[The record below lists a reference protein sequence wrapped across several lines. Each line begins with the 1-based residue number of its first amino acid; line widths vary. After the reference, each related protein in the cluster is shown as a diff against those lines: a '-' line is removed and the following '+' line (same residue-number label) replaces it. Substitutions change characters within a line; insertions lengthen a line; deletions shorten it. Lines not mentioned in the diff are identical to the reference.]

1 MKFTDSHCHFDFPE
15 FDDHRENIASDLIDT
30 GVHRLIVP
38 GVSAEHWSRQLN
50 TCSKLSPCYFA
61 FGIHPW
67 WIEDAKEADLDKL
80 EQVLRSADNVVAL
93 GEIGL
98 DAKVANPDKQQR
110 FFEQQLALAK
120 QLQLPVLVH
129 HRQTHSPISKAL
141 RHYQLS
147 RGGIIHAF
155 SGSYQQAKIYIDLG
169 YRLGIGGVITYD
181 RAKKTRDTVSRVPLD
196 ALVLETDAPAMPLSG
211 RQGEANSPVYLK
223 EVFATLCDLRDENE
237 QQIAEQLEK
246 NNESLFSF

>member
-15 FDDHRENIASDLIDT
+15 FDDNRETIAEALIVS

-50 TCSKLSPCYFA
+50 TCSNLSSCYFA

-67 WIEDAKEADLDKL
+67 WIENAKEADLDKL
-80 EQVLRSADNVVAL
+80 EQNLKNSEKVVAL

-98 DAKVANPDKQQR
+98 DAKVANFDKQQR

-155 SGSYQQAKIYIDLG
+155 SGSYQQAKLYIDLG

-181 RAKKTRDTVSRVPLD
+181 RAKKTRETVSRVPLD

-211 RQGEANSPVYLK
+211 RQGEANSPLYLT
-223 EVFATLCDLRDENE
+223 EVFKTFCDLRNE
-237 QQIAEQLEK
+237 KEQLIAEQLEK